1 MVFSA
6 QYGLLQKPI
15 GLSVRYFFQAKI
27 HGVETFKF
35 KYLKNYIKMF
45 QFFSINLFRIIK
57 KPLLVLNFGR
67 QFERKGVRNAGKMSI
82 SKLKYSLT
90 AAKDVRQTFARLI

>member
-1 MVFSA
+1 MGFSVG
-6 QYGLLQKPI
+6 Y
-15 GLSVRYFFQAKI
+15 YFQAKI
-27 HGVETFKF
+27 PWGWNFEVQIFNKLCKNVSIFFHKF
-35 KYLKNYIKMF
+35 IQNNK
-45 QFFSINLFRIIK
+45 K

>member
-1 MVFSA
+1 MGFSV
-6 QYGLLQKPI
+6 G
-15 GLSVRYFFQAKI
+15 YFCQAKI
-27 HGVETFKF
+27 PWYWNFEV
-35 KYLKNYIKMF
+35 KYLTNYVKMF

-90 AAKDVRQTFARLI
+90 AATDVRQTFARLI